1 MKSLND
7 LPIFVAVAESGGFS
21 SAARV
26 LDLSKSAVSKR
37 ITQLEQHLG
46 ARLFHRT
53 TRHLSLTEAG
63 VSFYDSAAAAVRCAQ
78 DAEDAV
84 SALLGEP
91 RGHLKIAVPL
101 SFGQLHVSR
110 MIPEFLNR
118 YPLITID
125 LVMEDGPINLLDSH
139 VDVALL
145 TGKLPDSSLIARR
158 LLPLRSI
165 TVVSPTYTAKTSLSC
180 PKDLLEENC
189 ITRSTSSNKNVWS
202 FISKQHSYELNV
214 TGNYSVNNSEALKE
228 AALNGVG
235 IARLPT
241 FVVGEYIANKKLVHL
256 FPDFAM
262 PELDLH
268 LVYPERNYLPQKV
281 KVFNDFAR
289 EFFGGDTPYWEKGL
303 LS

>member
-7 LPIFVAVAESGGFS
+7 FPIFVAVAESGGFS

-26 LDLSKSAVSKR
+26 LDVSTSAVSKR
-37 ITQLEQHLG
+37 ITQLEHNLG

-63 VSFYDSAAAAVRCAQ
+63 EVFYESAADAVRCAR

-91 RGHLKIAVPL
+91 QGHLKVSVPL

-110 MIPEFLNR
+110 MIPEFLKR

-125 LVMEDGPINLLDSH
+125 LAMEDRPINVLDSR

-145 TGKLPDSSLIARR
+145 AGKLPDSSLIARKVV
-158 LLPLRSI
+158 PLRSI
-165 TVVSPTYTAKTSLSC
+165 TVVSPAYKAKTPLRC
-180 PKDLLEENC
+180 PEDLLQENC
-189 ITRSTSSNKNVWS
+189 ITRSTSSNANVWS
-202 FISKQHSYELNV
+202 FISEQHNYELNV

-228 AALNGVG
+228 AALKGVG

-241 FVVGEYIANKKLVHL
+241 FVAGKYIANKKLVHL
-256 FPDFAM
+256 FPGFVM
-262 PELDLH
+262 PESDLH
-268 LVYPERNYLPQKV
+268 LVYPERTYLPQKV
-281 KVFNDFAR
+281 RVFNDFAIK
-289 EFFGGDTPYWEKGL
+289 FFGGDNPYWERGL
-303 LS
+303 